1 MFEMKETL
9 QYVIE
14 NKLLTKLTLSKP
26 TDERV
31 IRATGRLVEMKGQLY
46 LALER
51 FCTDGKALHQN
62 IPGAEA
68 AAVIAE
74 MIPGQYQALNIQTPN
89 GNCEVKVSKK
99 GKITVLD
106 RIKRSN
112 ATAVELT
119 HNRKKQYIIPDNEPV
134 DFLMALGVQDEKG
147 RIFDKKRSKFRQ
159 INRFLEL
166 VADVEGSIITGDE
179 LYILDLCCGKSYL
192 SFAVYYYFTRI
203 RGCKVV
209 MDCVDLK
216 ADVIEFCDGV
226 AKKLGYE
233 GLHFMAGDIR
243 SFEIR
248 RTPDLTVSLHACD
261 IATDIVLAK
270 GIDSGSRVIL
280 STPCCHHEMMHQLK
294 SQGKATDFLLE
305 HSILKQKFAD
315 AATDA
320 LRCKVL
326 QIKGYE
332 VGALE
337 LIDPEETPKNV
348 LIRGVKRQQP
358 SLKQAQKLQQEYA
371 QICQMLGV
379 RPYLAEHYG
388 LL

>member
-1 MFEMKETL
+1 MKDVL
-9 QYVIE
+9 SYVIE
-14 NKLLTKLTLSKP
+14 HKMLTKLTLSKP
-26 TDERV
+26 ADPTV
-31 IRATGRLVEMKGQLY
+31 IRTTGRLVEIKGKLY

-62 IPGAEA
+62 LPAEDA
-68 AAVIAE
+68 AE
-74 MIPGQYQALNIQTPN
+74 MIAAMIPEQYQALNILTPN

-106 RIKRSN
+106 RIKRD
-112 ATAVELT
+112 AVAAVKLE

-159 INRFLEL
+159 INRFLEI
-166 VADVEGSIITGDE
+166 VSDVEGSIIAGDE

-192 SFAVYYYFTRI
+192 SFALYYYFTRI

-216 ADVIEFCDGV
+216 TDVIEFCDGV
-226 AKKLGYE
+226 AKKLHYD

-243 SFEIR
+243 AFQIR

-294 SQGKATDFLLE
+294 PQGKATDFLLE

-326 QIKGYE
+326 QIMGYE
-332 VGALE
+332 VGAME

-348 LIRGVKRQQP
+348 LIRGVKKGSISQ
-358 SLKQAQKLQQEYA
+358 KQREKLLLEYRE
-371 QICQMLGV
+371 ICEMLSV
-379 RPYLAEHYG
+379 KPYLAEAYQ

>member
-1 MFEMKETL
+1 MKEILAYT
-9 QYVIE
+9 IE
-14 NKLLTKLTLSKP
+14 EKILTKLTLSKP
-26 TDERV
+26 ADPTI
-31 IRATGRLVEMKGQLY
+31 IRTTGRLIEIKGKLY
-46 LALER
+46 LALTQ
-51 FCTDGKALHQN
+51 FCTDGKAIQKNL
-62 IPGAEA
+62 PGDQA
-68 AAVIAE
+68 AQMIAD
-74 MIPGQYQALNIQTPN
+74 MIPSAYSSMNIQTPD

-106 RIKRSN
+106 RIRRGQ
-112 ATAVELT
+112 AAPTALA
-119 HNRKKQYIIPDNEPV
+119 HDRRKQYIIADNEPV
-134 DFLMALGVQDEKG
+134 DFLVELGVQDKNG
-147 RIFDKKRSKFRQ
+147 QIFDKKRSKFRQ
-159 INRFLEL
+159 INRFLEI
-166 VADVEGSIITGDE
+166 VADVESSIVTGDE

-192 SFAVYYYFTRI
+192 SFALYYYFTRI
-203 RGCKVV
+203 RGQKVV

-216 ADVIEFCDGV
+216 TDVIEFCDSV
-226 AKKLGYE
+226 AKKLNYT

-248 RTPDLTVSLHACD
+248 RAPDLTVSLHACD

-294 SQGKATDFLLE
+294 PQGKSTDFLLE

-326 QIKGYE
+326 QIKGYD
-332 VGALE
+332 VGAME

-348 LIRGVKRQQP
+348 LIKGIKRN
-358 SLKQAQKLQQEYA
+358 SVSEKQKQKLIAEYQ
-371 QICQMLGV
+371 QICSMLGV
-379 RPYLAEHYG
+379 CPYLGVWYK

>member
-1 MFEMKETL
+1 MKETL
-9 QYVIE
+9 SYVIE
-14 NKLLTKLTLSKP
+14 NRMLTKLTLSKP
-26 TDERV
+26 TDETI
-31 IRATGRLVEMKGQLY
+31 IRATGRLVEIKGKVF

-62 IPGAEA
+62 IPAEDA
-68 AAVIAE
+68 AAAIAE
-74 MIPGQYQALNIQTPN
+74 MIPGQYQALNIQTPS

-106 RIKRSN
+106 RIKRN
-112 ATAVELT
+112 AAPPVELT
-119 HNRKKQYIIPDNEPV
+119 HNRKKQYIIPDDEPV
-134 DFLMALGVQDEKG
+134 DFLVALGVQDENG

-166 VADVEGSIITGDE
+166 LADVESSIITGQE

-203 RGCKVV
+203 RGCKVT

-216 ADVIEFCDGV
+216 TDVIEFCDGV
-226 AKKLGYE
+226 AKKLGYD

-243 SFEIR
+243 GFEIR
-248 RTPDLTVSLHACD
+248 RAPDLTVSLHACD

-294 SQGKATDFLLE
+294 QQGKATDFLLE

-326 QIKGYE
+326 QMRGYE
-332 VGALE
+332 VGAME

-348 LIRGVKRQQP
+348 LIRAVKRQSISAGQAEK
-358 SLKQAQKLQQEYA
+358 LKREYCE
-371 QICQMLGV
+371 ICQLLGV
-379 RPYLAEHYG
+379 RPYLAQHYH

>member
-1 MFEMKETL
+1 MKEVL
-9 QYVIE
+9 SYVIE
-14 NKLLTKLTLSKP
+14 NRILTKLTLSKP
-26 TDERV
+26 ADEKI
-31 IRATGRLVEMKGQLY
+31 IRATGRLTQIKGKIY
-46 LALER
+46 LTLER
-51 FCTDGKALHQN
+51 FCTDGKAIHQN
-62 IPGAEA
+62 IPAETA
-68 AAVIAE
+68 AQAIAE
-74 MIPGQYQALNIQTPN
+74 LIPGQFQALNLQTPN

-106 RIKRSN
+106 RIKRSV
-112 ATAVELT
+112 AAPVALE

-166 VADVEGSIITGDE
+166 VADVEGSIISGEE

-192 SFAVYYYFTRI
+192 SFALYYYFTRI
-203 RGCKVV
+203 RGCKVT

-216 ADVIEFCDGV
+216 TDVIEFCDAV
-226 AKKLGYE
+226 AQKLGYT

-243 SFEIR
+243 TFQIR
-248 RTPDLTVSLHACD
+248 RIPDLTVSLHACD

-294 SQGKATDFLLE
+294 MQGDTTDFLLE

-320 LRCKVL
+320 LRCKML
-326 QIKGYE
+326 QIMGYE
-332 VGALE
+332 VAAME

-348 LIRGVKRQQP
+348 LIRGIKRRQTSQQQRE
-358 SLKQAQKLQQEYA
+358 KWTQEYRA
-371 QICQMLGV
+371 ACQMLGI
-379 RPYLAEHYG
+379 RPYLADHYH

>member
-1 MFEMKETL
+1 MKEVLAYT
-9 QYVIE
+9 IE
-14 NKLLTKLTLSKP
+14 QKILTKLTLSKP
-26 TDERV
+26 TDPGI
-31 IRATGRLVEMKGQLY
+31 IRTTGRLIEIKGALY
-46 LALER
+46 LALTQ
-51 FCTDGKALHQN
+51 FCTDGKAIQKNL
-62 IPGAEA
+62 PA
-68 AAVIAE
+68 AQAAQMVAD
-74 MIPGQYQALNIQTPN
+74 MIPSAYGAMNIQTTN

-106 RIKRSN
+106 RIKRDQ
-112 ATAVELT
+112 TAPVELE
-119 HNRKKQYIIPDNEPV
+119 HDRRKQYIISDSEPV
-134 DFLMALGVQDEKG
+134 DFLVELGVQDKNG
-147 RIFDKKRSKFRQ
+147 QIFDKKRSKFRQ
-159 INRFLEL
+159 INRFLEI
-166 VADVEGSIITGDE
+166 VADVESSIVTGDE
-179 LYILDLCCGKSYL
+179 VYILDLCCGKSYL
-192 SFAVYYYFTRI
+192 SFALYYYFTRI
-203 RGCKVV
+203 RGQKVV

-216 ADVIEFCDGV
+216 TDVIEFCDSV
-226 AKKLGYE
+226 AKKLNYE
-233 GLHFMAGDIR
+233 NLHFMAEDIR

-294 SQGKATDFLLE
+294 PQGKETDFLLE

-326 QIKGYE
+326 QIMGYD
-332 VGALE
+332 VSAME

-348 LIRGVKRQQP
+348 LIKGLKRT
-358 SLKQAQKLQQEYA
+358 SVSEKQRQNLIAEYQ
-371 QICQMLGV
+371 QICTLLGI
-379 RPYLAEHYG
+379 RPYLGQWYE

>member
-1 MFEMKETL
+1 MKEIL
-9 QYVIE
+9 AYAIE
-14 NKLLTKLTLSKP
+14 HKILTKLTLSKP
-26 TDERV
+26 ADPAI
-31 IRATGRLVEMKGQLY
+31 IRTNGRLVEIKGQLY
-46 LALER
+46 LAMTD
-51 FCTDGKALHQN
+51 FTTDGKAVQKNLPADQAAQIVGDW
-62 IPGAEA
+62 IPSAYGA
-68 AAVIAE
+68 
-74 MIPGQYQALNIQTPN
+74 MNIQTSD

-106 RIKRSN
+106 RIKREQ
-112 ATAVELT
+112 AAQVALA
-119 HNRKKQYIIPDNEPV
+119 HDRRKQYIIADNEPV
-134 DFLMALGVQDEKG
+134 DFLVELGVQDKNG
-147 RIFDKKRSKFRQ
+147 HIFDKKRSKFRQ
-159 INRFLEL
+159 INRFLEI
-166 VADVEGSIITGDE
+166 VADVESSIVTGDE

-192 SFAVYYYFTRI
+192 SFALYYYFTRI
-203 RGCKVV
+203 RGLKVV

-216 ADVIEFCDGV
+216 TDVIEFCDQT
-226 AKKLGYE
+226 AKKLNYQ

-294 SQGKATDFLLE
+294 PQGKSTDFLLE

-332 VGALE
+332 VGAIE

-348 LIRGVKRQQP
+348 LLRGIRQKTLDEKQQ
-358 SLKQAQKLQQEYA
+358 QALVEQYR
-371 QICQMLGV
+371 QICQMLDV
-379 RPYLAEHYG
+379 EPYLG
-388 LL
+388 LWYKLL